1 MARLI
6 PRSDPTTNLEPLC
19 LQDAKLLLENDYLP
33 FEAGCAFNADGMCHV
48 AASTY
53 MKGVTGEMI
62 DWWFGWIHG
71 TDDYKLWQQ
80 VISQNNKSRSPNEMA

>member
-1 MARLI
+1 MAKII
-6 PRSDPTTNLEPLC
+6 PRADPTANLEPLC

-53 MKGVTGEMI
+53 MIGVTGEMI

-71 TDDYKLWQQ
+71 TDDYKLWQY
-80 VISQNNKSRSPNEMA
+80 VTSLKSDSCLLNEVV